1 MMRGMGKT
9 GKRWRWRPRA
19 AIVAALLLVASP
31 GVPLLQAQEDS
42 RLVEIVRVAQEGLTD
57 SARAMVS
64 RLYQGTP
71 PTDTLYPQVL
81 YTMGIVA
88 KTVDD
93 MRRSYQQ
100 IAVEY
105 ATSSWAD
112 DALLRLAMLDYAAA
126 NLASS
131 ARNLERIRSD
141 YPASPLLP
149 TAAYWAARVYF
160 DLRRPT
166 DACRW
171 VTDGLAQAGDNVELQ
186 NQLNYYGGRCA
197 ALAQQPA
204 ESTRADTAQKP
215 PSGPAGGRSGF
226 AVQVAAVKTQSAADK
241 VAAAL
246 KAVGFESHTI
256 EEAGLIKVRVGH
268 YPDRAGAQAAAAKV
282 KAKLGGTPYVVEES

>member
-1 MMRGMGKT
+1 MTRETGQAGKPL
-9 GKRWRWRPRA
+9 GWGPRA
-19 AIVAALLLVASP
+19 AIGATLLLVAFP
-31 GVPLLQAQEDS
+31 WVPFLQAQEDS
-42 RLVEIVRVAQEGLTD
+42 RLVEIVRVAQEGLSD
-57 SARAMVS
+57 SARTMAS
-64 RLYQGTP
+64 QLYHDTP

-81 YTMGIVA
+81 YTLGIVA
-88 KTVDD
+88 RTVDD
-93 MRRSYQQ
+93 MRRYYQQ

-149 TAAYWAARVYF
+149 TAAYWAARAYF

-166 DACRW
+166 DACHW
-171 VTDGLAQAGDNVELQ
+171 VTDGLAQVGDNVELQ
-186 NQLNYYGGRCA
+186 NQLGYYGSRCA

-204 ESTRADTAQKP
+204 ESTRADTAQRPATGP
-215 PSGPAGGRSGF
+215 PGGRPGF

-246 KAVGFESHTI
+246 KAVGFESHTLGA
-256 EEAGLIKVRVGH
+256 AGLIKVRVGH
-268 YPDRAGAQAAAAKV
+268 YPDRASAQAAAAKV
-282 KAKLGGTPYVVEES
+282 KAKLGGAPYVVEES